1 MAIKKPHVSYLP
13 QMGREI
19 PTDALSLKS
28 GFVGF
33 VEFRVCW
40 VCWAIGFVKTLMKEQ
55 RQG

>member
-13 QMGREI
+13 QMKREI

-33 VEFRVCW
+33 VEF
-40 VCWAIGFVKTLMKEQ
+40 IEFVVFVGLL
-55 RQG
+55 GLWGL